1 MKKILL
7 FALAI
12 LSAATYAQIGPI
24 QTEEKPIE
32 FISGYHLYRIKAADE
47 YILQIISSNEFEDT
61 AVKLSLGHGADE
73 AMASLRSVFDIFGA
87 SDRQFRLQGYTFQV
101 QNSSIYG
108 IHVGKLEYTAGDY
121 TLYKRSVSEAMYNL
135 MTKKDMPID
144 TVSVIYYAPSAVFVR
159 YPAYGFERVVN
170 LTNVT
175 IPYSRAYTNG
185 DAIDAVDLELLKNV
199 ATNPDAYRSKGAQRA
214 SSVYDKTELI
224 RACDIILNKIVTN
237 L

>member
-7 FALAI
+7 FAFAL
-12 LSAATYAQIGPI
+12 LSVASYAQIGPI

-32 FISGYHLYRIKAADE
+32 FISNSYLYRIKAADE

-73 AMASLRSVFDIFGA
+73 SMASLHSVFDIFGE
-87 SDRQFRLQGYTFQV
+87 SDKQFRLQGYTFQV
-101 QNSSIYG
+101 QNNAIYG

-121 TLYKRSVSEAMYNL
+121 VLYKKSVAEAMYNL
-135 MTKKDMPID
+135 MKKKDMPID
-144 TVSVIYYAPSAVFVR
+144 TVSIIYYAPSAVFVR

-175 IPYSRAYTNG
+175 IPYSHEYANG
-185 DAIDAVDLELLKNV
+185 DAIDAVDLELLKSV
-199 ATNPDAYRSKGAQRA
+199 ATNPDVYRSKGAQR
-214 SSVYDKTELI
+214 SSYVYDRDELI
-224 RACDIILNKIVTN
+224 RACDIILNKIVTK